1 METIQIPLNEYNS
14 LKEELELLK
23 DTVLISKIN
32 KLLDLMYKEKYGL
45 YLGNY
50 TDDLEEISID
60 NNYNKGSSVWDN
72 L

>member
-1 METIQIPLNEYNS
+1 MEKIQIPLNEYNS

-45 YLGNY
+45 YMGNY

>member
-45 YLGNY
+45 YMGNY
-50 TDDLEEISID
+50 TDDLEEFSID

>member
-32 KLLDLMYKEKYGL
+32 RLLDLMYKDKYGL
-45 YLGNY
+45 YTGDY
-50 TDDLEEISID
+50 TGDLEEYSIN
-60 NNYNKGSSVWDN
+60 NNYNKESSVWDN

>member
-23 DTVLISKIN
+23 DTELISKIN

-45 YLGNY
+45 YMGNY
-50 TDDLEEISID
+50 TDDLEEVSI
-60 NNYNKGSSVWDN
+60 NGNYNKGSSVRDN
-72 L
+72 I

>member
-23 DTVLISKIN
+23 DSVLLSKIN

-45 YLGNY
+45 YMGNY
-50 TDDLEEISID
+50 TGDLEEFSIN
-60 NNYNKGSSVWDN
+60 NNYNKEESVWDN

>member
-1 METIQIPLNEYNS
+1 MEKIQIPLNEYNS

-45 YLGNY
+45 YMGNY

-60 NNYNKGSSVWDN
+60 NNYNKGSSVWDS

>member
-1 METIQIPLNEYNS
+1 METIPIPLNEYNS
-14 LKEELELLK
+14 LKEELELIK

-45 YLGNY
+45 YMGNY

-60 NNYNKGSSVWDN
+60 NNFNKGSSVWDN

>member
-45 YLGNY
+45 YMGNY
-50 TDDLEEISID
+50 TDDLEEVSI
-60 NNYNKGSSVWDN
+60 NGNYNKGSSVRDN
-72 L
+72 I

>member
-1 METIQIPLNEYNS
+1 MEKIQIPLNEYNS
-14 LKEELELLK
+14 FKEELELLK

-45 YLGNY
+45 YMGNY

>member
-1 METIQIPLNEYNS
+1 METIPIPLNEYNS
-14 LKEELELLK
+14 LKEELELIK

-45 YLGNY
+45 YMGNY

>member
-45 YLGNY
+45 YMGNY

>member
-1 METIQIPLNEYNS
+1 MEKIQIPLNEYNS

-45 YLGNY
+45 YMGNY

-60 NNYNKGSSVWDN
+60 NNFNKGSSVWDN